1 MRNIDSLIELMS
13 RLRDPVQ
20 GCPWDLEQ
28 SITTLLPHTLEE
40 VYEVA
45 GCH

>member
-20 GCPWDLEQ
+20 GYIVPNSKMQ
-28 SITTLLPHTLEE
+28 T
-40 VYEVA
+40 A
-45 GCH
+45 GSPAPK

>member
-20 GCPWDLEQ
+20 GCPCDHQ
-28 SITTLLPHTLEE
+28 QTITT
-40 VYEVA
+40 
-45 GCH
+45 